1 MDLLTRL
8 TRVERKELG
17 TVLLAAALFFFL
29 LCSYYI
35 LRPLREEMGIAGG
48 TRNLPWLFQIT
59 LLATLLATPVFG
71 WMTRR
76 FQSRKFLV
84 YTYRFFGANLLVFLL
99 LLKVLPKDAE
109 IVLGRVFYVWI
120 SVFNMFLVSLFWAF
134 MADGFGLNQ
143 SKRLFGVIAVGG
155 SLGATLGAALTAF
168 LVGILGRVN
177 LILISVV
184 LLEVAVRIVGIL
196 RQRFDRRRDESEL
209 ASSGRPP
216 APTRSVRSLNP
227 APRPSLWEG
236 LLLVIRSR
244 YLLAI
249 AIFLFC
255 YSFASTIL
263 YFEQANIVAKAVADR
278 AARAALFARIDLW
291 VNLITVL
298 LQIFVT
304 AQIMSRLGVGW
315 ALILV
320 PLLSALGFFML
331 GLSPSLSVLVIFQ
344 VSRRAGNYAIMRPA
358 RETLFTILGLA
369 EKYKAKSFLDT
380 FVYRG
385 GDAMASALF
394 GIFSGIGVSLSALA
408 FAAVPLSLL
417 WGIVGRYL
425 GLRQKELAYE
435 SGSS

>member
-1 MDLLTRL
+1 MDLLAKL

-17 TVLLAAALFFFL
+17 NVLLAAALFFFL

-59 LLATLLATPVFG
+59 LVATLLATPLFG

-76 FQSRKFLV
+76 FKSRTFLV
-84 YTYRFFGANLLVFLL
+84 YSYRFFGANLLLFLV
-99 LLKVLPKDAE
+99 LLKALPSSAN

-134 MADGFGLNQ
+134 MAEGFGLDQ
-143 SKRLFGVIAVGG
+143 SKRVFGVIAVGG
-155 SLGATLGAALTAF
+155 SLGATIGAGLTAF
-168 LVGILGRVN
+168 LVEYVGRVN
-177 LILISVV
+177 LILLSVA

-196 RQRFDRRRDESEL
+196 RRRLDLKQREESVEL
-209 ASSGRPP
+209 SQAPASTSRTPR
-216 APTRSVRSLNP
+216 AATI

-236 LLLVIRSR
+236 LLLVLHSR

-263 YFEQANIVAKAVADR
+263 YFEQANIVAHAVADR
-278 AARAALFARIDLW
+278 AARAALFARIDFW
-291 VNLITVL
+291 VNLITVV

-304 AQIMSRLGVGW
+304 GQIMSRLGVGW

-320 PLLSALGFFML
+320 PLLSAVGFFVL
-331 GLSPSLSVLVIFQ
+331 GLRPVLTVLVVFQ

-385 GDAMASALF
+385 GDATASALF
-394 GIFSGIGVSLSALA
+394 GVLSGLGMSLSALA
-408 FAAVPLSLL
+408 FAAVPLTLF

-425 GLRQKELAYE
+425 GLKQKELA
-435 SGSS
+435 

>member
-1 MDLLTRL
+1 LDLLSKL

-59 LLATLLATPVFG
+59 LVATLLATPVFG

-76 FQSRKFLV
+76 FPSRTFLV
-84 YTYRFFGANLLVFLL
+84 YTYRFFGVNLLIFLA
-99 LLKVLPKDAE
+99 LLKVLPKGSE

-143 SKRLFGVIAVGG
+143 SKRLFGTIAVGG
-155 SLGATLGAALTAF
+155 SLGATLGAGLTAF
-168 LVGILGRVN
+168 LVGVLGRVN

-184 LLEVAVRIVGIL
+184 LLEVAVQIVRVL
-196 RQRFDRRRDESEL
+196 RVRFDRKRAER
-209 ASSGRPP
+209 ASSSSADGPVS
-216 APTRSVRSLNP
+216 ARSVRSLDP

-263 YFEQANIVAKAVADR
+263 YFEQANIVANAVADR
-278 AARAALFARIDLW
+278 AARAALFARIDFW
-291 VNLITVL
+291 VSFITVL

-304 AQIMSRLGVGW
+304 GQIMSRLGVGW

-320 PLLSALGFFML
+320 PLLSVLGFLAL
-331 GLSPSLSVLVIFQ
+331 GLSPALTVLVIFQ

-385 GDAMASALF
+385 GDATASALF
-394 GIFSGIGVSLSALA
+394 GALRGMGLSLSVFA
-408 FAAVPLSLL
+408 FAAVPLCLL
-417 WGIVGRYL
+417 WGVVGRYL
-425 GLRQKELAYE
+425 GLKQKELAYE

>member
-1 MDLLTRL
+1 LDLLAKL

-17 TVLLAAALFFFL
+17 NVLLAAALFFFL

-59 LLATLLATPVFG
+59 LVATLLATPLFG

-76 FQSRKFLV
+76 FESRTFLV
-84 YTYRFFGANLLVFLL
+84 YSYRFFGANLLLFLV
-99 LLKVLPKDAE
+99 LLKALPLSTN

-134 MADGFGLNQ
+134 MAEGFGLNQ
-143 SKRLFGVIAVGG
+143 SKRVFGVIAVGG
-155 SLGATLGAALTAF
+155 SLGATIGAGLTAF
-168 LVGILGRVN
+168 LVEYVGRVN
-177 LILISVV
+177 LILLSVA
-184 LLEVAVRIVGIL
+184 LLEAAVRIVGIL
-196 RQRFDRRRDESEL
+196 RRRLDLKQREESVEFSQTP
-209 ASSGRPP
+209 ASTSR
-216 APTRSVRSLNP
+216 ASRAATS

-236 LLLVIRSR
+236 FLLVLRSR

-263 YFEQANIVAKAVADR
+263 YFEQANIVAHAVADR
-278 AARAALFARIDLW
+278 TARAALFARIDFW
-291 VNLITVL
+291 VNLITVV

-304 AQIMSRLGVGW
+304 GQIMSRLGVGW

-320 PLLSALGFFML
+320 PLLSAVGFFVL
-331 GLSPSLSVLVIFQ
+331 GLRPVLTVLVVFQ

-385 GDAMASALF
+385 GDATASALF
-394 GIFSGIGVSLSALA
+394 GALSGVGTSLSALA
-408 FAAVPLSLL
+408 FAAVPLTLF
-417 WGIVGRYL
+417 WGVVGRYL
-425 GLRQKELAYE
+425 GLKQKELA
-435 SGSS
+435 